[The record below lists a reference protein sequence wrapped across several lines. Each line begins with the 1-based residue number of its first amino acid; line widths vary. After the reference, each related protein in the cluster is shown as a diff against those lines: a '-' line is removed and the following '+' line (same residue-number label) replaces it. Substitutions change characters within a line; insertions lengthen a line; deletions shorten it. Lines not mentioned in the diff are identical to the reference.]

1 MSADQLGRLVVVS
14 NRVAITEKAT
24 RAGGLAVALL
34 DALKESGGLWFG
46 WSGKVSDSTRVS
58 TRQIDR
64 GRLAATTADLS
75 NEDYEEYYNGF
86 ANRTLWPL
94 FHYRTDLTRFDRDDY
109 QGYIRVSQRFAH
121 ALKPLL
127 KADDLLWVHDYHLIA
142 FGEELRRMGARHTM
156 GFFLHIPFPSPEV
169 LTALPVHDVL
179 VRALFAY
186 DVLGFQ
192 TESDRRRF
200 HEYVSHEAG
209 GHVDSQGRAHAYGR
223 KVETAI
229 FPIGIDSAEVARFAV
244 SKEAQAHSSRMA
256 RVLLN
261 RLGVIGVDRL
271 DYTKGLPE
279 RFRAFARFLE
289 TYPENRGR
297 VSFVQ
302 LAPPSRVDVPEY
314 VDIRHELEGLSGSIN
329 AEYSEFDWTP
339 LRYINRNFSR
349 RALAGIFRLAR
360 VGLVTPLRDGMNL
373 VAKEYVAAQ
382 SARDPGVLVLSRFA
396 GAARQGADG
405 ALIVNPYDIQGVA
418 DALHSALGMSLPER
432 KERWRSLIAGVRE
445 HDVTSWREGFVSHL
459 RAAQRADRRH

>member
-1 MSADQLGRLVVVS
+1 MNDLRSRLVVVS
-14 NRVAITEKAT
+14 NRVAATEKGV

-46 WSGKVSDSTRVS
+46 WSGKVSGDTRIA
-58 TRQIDR
+58 TRQVER
-64 GRLAATTADLS
+64 GRIAATTADLS
-75 NEDYEEYYNGF
+75 SEDYEEYYNGF

-94 FHYRTDLTRFDRDDY
+94 FHYRIDLTRFDRDDY
-109 QGYIRVSQRFAH
+109 QGYIRVNQRFAH

-142 FGEELRRMGARHTM
+142 FGEELRRMGARQTM

-169 LTALPVHDVL
+169 LVALPVHDLL

-192 TESDRRRF
+192 TEADRHCF
-200 HEYVSHEAG
+200 LEYVTTEAG
-209 GHVDSQGRAHAYGR
+209 GRVDGDGRARAFGR
-223 KVETAI
+223 SVATAV
-229 FPIGIDSAEVARFAV
+229 FPIGIDAVEFARFAT
-244 SKEAQAHSSRMA
+244 SSEAGVHAQRMA
-256 RVLLN
+256 KVLRD
-261 RLGVIGVDRL
+261 RLAVVGVDRL

-302 LAPPSRVDVPEY
+302 LAPPSRADVPEY

-339 LRYINRNFSR
+339 LRYINRSFSR

-382 SARDPGVLVLSRFA
+382 SARDPGVLMLSRFA
-396 GAARQGADG
+396 GAARQGAEG
-405 ALIVNPYDIQGVA
+405 ALIVNPYDIQSVA
-418 DALHSALGMSLPER
+418 DALHSALGMPLAER
-432 KERWRSLIAGVRE
+432 KERWRTLAAGVRKNN
-445 HDVTSWREGFVSHL
+445 VTVWRESFLGYL
-459 RAAQRADRRH
+459 RHAQRTERRH

>member
-1 MSADQLGRLVVVS
+1 MSAEQRSRLVVVS
-14 NRVAITEKAT
+14 NRVAAT
-24 RAGGLAVALL
+24 TKGVRAGGLAVALL

-64 GRLAATTADLS
+64 GRLSAVTADLS

-109 QGYIRVSQRFAH
+109 QGYIRVNQRFAH

-127 KADDLLWVHDYHLIA
+127 RADDLLWVHDYHLIG
-142 FGEELRRMGARHTM
+142 FGEELRRMGAQQTM

-192 TESDRRRF
+192 SESDRRSF
-200 HEYVSHEAG
+200 LDFVATEAG
-209 GHVDSQGRAHAYGR
+209 GRIDPEGRAHAYGR
-223 KVETAI
+223 RVDTAV
-229 FPIGIDSAEVARFAV
+229 FPIGIDSSEFARYAV
-244 SKEAQAHSSRMA
+244 SSEAKTHASRMA
-256 RVLLN
+256 RVLRD

-289 TYPENRGR
+289 AYPENRGR

-302 LAPPSRVDVPEY
+302 LAPPSRADVPEY
-314 VDIRHELEGLSGSIN
+314 VDIRRELEGLAGSIN
-329 AEYSEFDWTP
+329 AEFSEFDWTP
-339 LRYINRNFSR
+339 LR
-349 RALAGIFRLAR
+349 
-360 VGLVTPLRDGMNL
+360 DGMNL
-373 VAKEYVAAQ
+373 IAKEFVAAQ
-382 SARDPGVLVLSRFA
+382 ASRDPGVLVLSRFA

-418 DALHSALGMSLPER
+418 DAVHSALGMSLSER
-432 KERWRSLIAGVRE
+432 KERWQSLIASVRE
-445 HDVTSWREGFVSHL
+445 HDVTAWRESFVHRL
-459 RAAQRADRRH
+459 QAAQRADRRH

>member
-1 MSADQLGRLVVVS
+1 MSEAQRTRLVVVS
-14 NRVAITEKAT
+14 NRVAAAT
-24 RAGGLAVALL
+24 KGVRAGGLAVALL
-34 DALKESGGLWFG
+34 DALRESGGLWFG

-58 TRQIDR
+58 TRQLER

-75 NEDYEEYYNGF
+75 SEDYEEYYNGF

-109 QGYIRVSQRFAH
+109 QGYIRVSRRFAH
-121 ALKPLL
+121 ALMPLL
-127 KADDLLWVHDYHLIA
+127 EADDLLWVHDYHLIA

-179 VRALFAY
+179 IRALFAY

-192 TESDRRRF
+192 TESDRRCF
-200 HEYVSHEAG
+200 LEYVSTEAG
-209 GHVDSQGRAHAYGR
+209 GRIDAQGRAHAWGHQ
-223 KVETAI
+223 VETGV
-229 FPIGIDSAEVARFAV
+229 FPIGIDSTEFARLAA
-244 SKEAQAHSSRMA
+244 SDEAKAHAGRMA
-256 RVLLN
+256 KVLRN

-289 TYPENRGR
+289 AYPENRGR

-302 LAPPSRVDVPEY
+302 LAPPSRADVPEY
-314 VDIRHELEGLSGSIN
+314 VDIRRELEGLSGSIN

-339 LRYINRNFSR
+339 LRYINRSFSR

-360 VGLVTPLRDGMNL
+360 VGFVTPLRDGMNL

-382 SARDPGVLVLSRFA
+382 DEHDPGVLVLSRFA
-396 GAARQGADG
+396 GAAKQGADG

-418 DALHSALGMSLPER
+418 DALHRALGMSGPER
-432 KERWRSLIAGVRE
+432 KERWRALIAGVRE
-445 HDVTSWREGFVSHL
+445 HDVTAWRESFVNRL
-459 RAAQRADRRH
+459 RTAQRVKRRH